1 MKMSEGEITTTVY
14 GDLKDMLED
23 LSLTI
28 PVFKTAFP
36 KGQSGEYVVV
46 GTIGNTLIG
55 EQVATVNVNIYV
67 PDKLLTING
76 VSQRVRDNARI
87 DTITESLLSVIDNYT
102 GENSEGG
109 WYRYYKTNQSVISEE
124 DINYSFSNI
133 QLTFKNN

>member
-1 MKMSEGEITTTVY
+1 MSEGEITTTVY

-87 DTITESLLSVIDNYT
+87 DTITERLLSVIDNYT

>member
-87 DTITESLLSVIDNYT
+87 DTITEGLLSVIDNYT

>member
-76 VSQRVRDNARI
+76 VSQRIRDNARI
-87 DTITESLLSVIDNYT
+87 DTITERLLSVIDNYT

>member
-14 GDLKDMLED
+14 GDLKYMLED
-23 LSLTI
+23 LYLTI

-87 DTITESLLSVIDNYT
+87 DTITESILSVIDNYT

-124 DINYSFSNI
+124 DISYSFSNVV
-133 QLTFKNN
+133 LTFKNN

>member
-55 EQVATVNVNIYV
+55 EQVATLNVNIYV

-76 VSQRVRDNARI
+76 VSQRVRDNSRI
-87 DTITESLLSVIDNYT
+87 DSLTAELLEVIDNYT

>member
-1 MKMSEGEITTTVY
+1 MSEGEITTTVY

-87 DTITESLLSVIDNYT
+87 DSLTAELLEVIDNYT

>member
-23 LSLTI
+23 LYLTI

-87 DTITESLLSVIDNYT
+87 DTITESILSVIDNYT
-102 GENSEGG
+102 GKNSEGG

>member
-87 DTITESLLSVIDNYT
+87 DTITERLLSVIDNYT

-124 DINYSFSNI
+124 DIDYSFSNI

>member
-87 DTITESLLSVIDNYT
+87 DAITESILSVIDNYT
-102 GENSEGG
+102 GENTEGG

>member
-1 MKMSEGEITTTVY
+1 MSEGEITTTVY
-14 GDLKDMLED
+14 CDLRDMLED

-124 DINYSFSNI
+124 DIDYSFSNI

>member
-87 DTITESLLSVIDNYT
+87 DTITESILSVIDNYT

-109 WYRYYKTNQSVISEE
+109 WYRYYKTNQSVISEG

>member
-1 MKMSEGEITTTVY
+1 MSEGEITTTVFK
-14 GDLKDMLED
+14 DLNDILED
-23 LSLTI
+23 LNLTI
-28 PVFKTAFP
+28 PVFKTVFP

-87 DTITESLLSVIDNYT
+87 DSLTESLLGVIDNYT
-102 GENSEGG
+102 GRIPRVAGIAIT
-109 WYRYYKTNQSVISEE
+109 KPIKV
-124 DINYSFSNI
+124 F
-133 QLTFKNN
+133 

>member
-1 MKMSEGEITTTVY
+1 MSEGEITTIVY

-87 DTITESLLSVIDNYT
+87 DTITESILSVIDNYT

>member
-87 DTITESLLSVIDNYT
+87 DSLTAELLEVIDNYT

-124 DINYSFSNI
+124 DIDYSFSNI

>member
-1 MKMSEGEITTTVY
+1 MSEGEITTTVY

-87 DTITESLLSVIDNYT
+87 DTITESILSVIDNYT

-124 DINYSFSNI
+124 DIDYSFSNI

>member
-14 GDLKDMLED
+14 CDLRDMLED

-124 DINYSFSNI
+124 DIDYSFSNI

>member
-23 LSLTI
+23 LSLTT

>member
-87 DTITESLLSVIDNYT
+87 DSLTAELLEVIDNYT

>member
-1 MKMSEGEITTTVY
+1 MKMSEGEITTTVFK
-14 GDLKDMLED
+14 DLKDILEG
-23 LSLTI
+23 LNLTI
-28 PVFKTAFP
+28 PVFKTVFP
-36 KGQSGEYVVV
+36 KGQSGEYLVV

-87 DTITESLLSVIDNYT
+87 DSLTESLLGVIDNYT
-102 GENSEGG
+102 VENSEGG
-109 WYRYYKTNQSVISEE
+109 WYRYYKTNQSVLSEE
-124 DINYSFSNI
+124 EINYSVSNI